1 MRLDLLRLLRLLLL
15 CAVLSSTTLV
25 RAQDGGD
32 KPPTGMT
39 IHVVQRGE
47 NLFRISLR
55 YGTTINVLM
64 ALNGIVNPNRI
75 FVGQVLRLP

>member
-1 MRLDLLRLLRLLLL
+1 
-15 CAVLSSTTLV
+15 
-25 RAQDGGD
+25 
-32 KPPTGMT
+32 
-39 IHVVQRGE
+39 VVQPGE

-75 FVGQVLRLP
+75 FAGQVLRLP